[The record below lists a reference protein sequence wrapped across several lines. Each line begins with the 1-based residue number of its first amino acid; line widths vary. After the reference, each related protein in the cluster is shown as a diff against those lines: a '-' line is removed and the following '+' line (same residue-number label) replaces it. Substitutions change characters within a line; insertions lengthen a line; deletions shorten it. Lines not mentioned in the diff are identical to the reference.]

1 VDAGIAD
8 GDAISVHY
16 DPLIAKVVATGADR
30 PAALAALREKLDRT
44 AVFGV
49 ADNLPLL
56 RAIAAHPAFAAGDVD
71 TGFVDREL
79 PALTQD
85 RPPAPESVLLA
96 ATLALADRSPSP
108 GSPASPWGIADGW
121 RAAGEG
127 YQSIGLRSPAFQRW
141 RARAGDGG
149 LVLDGD
155 GATIRGRVTALGGGN
170 FAVDAG
176 RGTRTLGLIRQ
187 DQELQVV
194 GADADEI
201 TIAPAWPHERSAED
215 ADMHPASPLP
225 GRVVDLRVKAG
236 DVVARGDV
244 LAVVEGMKMQHAIRA
259 GRAGRIAAVLAR
271 AGELVDAEAV
281 LFDIDPA

>member
-1 VDAGIAD
+1 
-8 GDAISVHY
+8 
-16 DPLIAKVVATGADR
+16 VATGADR